1 MAEFGRLEYG
11 NSKNWISKFFRLQ
24 AFDIPESRQKN
35 ICGNLERQ
43 ISRNCKMSTCSSA
56 VEVQIRA
63 GAIGG
68 DPPAVAETGAIAKS
82 AQALSR
88 FDHSRT
94 RSVAHARY
102 GPGPAAEVSPADL
115 SASEGRGIKSR

>member
-43 ISRNCKMSTCSSA
+43 ISRNCKTCSSA
-56 VEVQIRA
+56 VELQTQA
-63 GAIGG
+63 GAIAGFR
-68 DPPAVAETGAIAKS
+68 PLWLRRA
-82 AQALSR
+82 
-88 FDHSRT
+88 
-94 RSVAHARY
+94 RSQKAR
-102 GPGPAAEVSPADL
+102 GL
-115 SASEGRGIKSR
+115 